1 MQLKHPSH
9 PNFLTAIVVDILT
22 PQQEFGIFTFKHDS
36 SINSRNDLKKMYSL
50 EELHK
55 WAVESDR
62 NTYKAE
68 DYYNVLS
75 KAENVSDNCQ
85 GIQLNNGAIIDISS
99 ITTEEN
105 TGLVGWI
112 HGYKTHSRVKN
123 EYVVNT
129 VSNVEN
135 NTDNDLLGCLIVGT
149 HCSIP
154 SIRKA
159 ITDYS
164 HRIKFVIFYSIKDET
179 ITTIPMIDTQL
190 SMDEKYYSEEK
201 LEDLKIWTRR
211 KR

>member
-1 MQLKHPSH
+1 M
-9 PNFLTAIVVDILT
+9 
-22 PQQEFGIFTFKHDS
+22 
-36 SINSRNDLKKMYSL
+36 
-50 EELHK
+50 
-55 WAVESDR
+55 
-62 NTYKAE
+62 
-68 DYYNVLS
+68 
-75 KAENVSDNCQ
+75 
-85 GIQLNNGAIIDISS
+85 
-99 ITTEEN
+99 
-105 TGLVGWI
+105 
-112 HGYKTHSRVKN
+112 
-123 EYVVNT
+123 
-129 VSNVEN
+129 SNVEN

-179 ITTIPMIDTQL
+179 ITTIPMIDMQL